1 MDRQTMPAEDV
12 LHGEAPHQEG
22 VGDHIHRWQRHLTAS
37 QHMSLSRSSPSQSPT
52 SRSKSARDAR
62 EPALSNTI
70 ADHEASNPTLL
81 WENSPLRSD
90 FHTDSLEFLTLLKG
104 GSYLDDLYSIPKDL
118 ESERGG
124 T

>member
-1 MDRQTMPAEDV
+1 MGKPAPRGRRRSHHPMAAPP
-12 LHGEAPHQEG
+12 HGLPAHEAIALP
-22 VGDHIHRWQRHLTAS
+22 
-37 QHMSLSRSSPSQSPT
+37 PSQSPT

-90 FHTDSLEFLTLLKG
+90 LHTDSLEFLTLLKG
-104 GSYLDDLYSIPKDL
+104 GSYLDGLYSIPKDL
-118 ESERGG
+118 QPERGG